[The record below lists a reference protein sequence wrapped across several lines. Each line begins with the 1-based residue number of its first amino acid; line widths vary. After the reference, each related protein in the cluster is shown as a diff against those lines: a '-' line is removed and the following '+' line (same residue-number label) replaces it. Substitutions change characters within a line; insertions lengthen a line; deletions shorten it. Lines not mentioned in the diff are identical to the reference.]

1 MVGLIKI
8 DFEEAYFMEFGQ
20 TEILREEG
28 EIRLVKVGARY
39 DRETFCVIGK
49 GATQY
54 YEDYEDALDEFNL
67 RWMKEKFGE

>member
-1 MVGLIKI
+1 
-8 DFEEAYFMEFGQ
+8 MEFGQ

-54 YEDYEDALDEFNL
+54 YEDALDDV
-67 RWMKEKFGE
+67 G